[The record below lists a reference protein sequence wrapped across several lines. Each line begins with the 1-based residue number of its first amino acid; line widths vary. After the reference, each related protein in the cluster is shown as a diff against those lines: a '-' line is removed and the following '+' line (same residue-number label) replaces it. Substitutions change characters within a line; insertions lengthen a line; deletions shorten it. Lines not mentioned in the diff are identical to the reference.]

1 MPSSLEKIIA
11 PNKVTKNILSLAV
24 ACLIPSLLVTNAFAQ
39 DAAQA
44 NKQPE
49 QIMAEIESKLH
60 NPEYMRNVS
69 KNLGI
74 SSDQLTNGA
83 PPTLNQAPANAMQSQ
98 YAPNAP
104 QVATNT
110 SAQAAATPVATAAPG
125 AAPAA
130 APAAP
135 AANAG
140 AGADQ
145 GLFNNLANQAS
156 TGAASAQKHG
166 SLLQMSEIKSY
177 TAKCEGNHDL
187 EACQKLGVHYST
199 LAIDFNTDIEINM
212 RLAAFNLEKACVGG
226 LKSACGIWGH
236 ALGMYGNYFIDDRS
250 PKKDYVYG
258 FRILNH
264 SCELEDAFGCA
275 KIGLLYYYGRGAEA
289 NTDLAMTYFN
299 RACDLASQKPDH
311 IKKIEPNLGLGCYYA
326 GKVIAQQNNFDK
338 DKPEPLP
345 AQSVTYYEK
354 GCELNSPDACLD
366 LSAYYSSIQDSNKA
380 IFYSQRTCL
389 AGNSKACFENALQLH
404 QLGNDALA
412 NRFLEIGCQM
422 GNGDACTLF
431 ATNLLSG
438 VAIEQDTSTAIMML
452 ESSCKANNGLACM
465 YLGELCYTGGSEI
478 PNYSLPVNFEH
489 AAIYFERSCSLG
501 VAAACTALEKVKA
514 QLTSPTSNPLP
525 IPR

>member
-1 MPSSLEKIIA
+1 MRLETGYFNMPSSLEKIIA
-11 PNKVTKNILSLAV
+11 PNKVKKNILSLAV
-24 ACLIPSLLVTNAFAQ
+24 AYLMPSLLVTNAFAQ
-39 DAAQA
+39 DATHA

-98 YAPNAP
+98 YAPQAANNA
-104 QVATNT
+104 
-110 SAQAAATPVATAAPG
+110 SAQAATTTATA
-125 AAPAA
+125 
-130 APAAP
+130 
-135 AANAG
+135 
-140 AGADQ
+140 
-145 GLFNNLANQAS
+145 
-156 TGAASAQKHG
+156 TGTASAQKHS

-226 LKSACGIWGH
+226 LKSACDIWGH

-250 PKKDYVYG
+250 PNKDYIYG

-275 KIGLLYYYGRGAEA
+275 KTGLLYYYGRGAEA

-326 GKVIAQQNNFDK
+326 GKVVAQQNNFDK
-338 DKPEPLP
+338 NKPETLP

-354 GCELNSPDACLD
+354 GCQLNSPDACLD
-366 LSAYYSSIQDSNKA
+366 LSAYYTSIQDSNKA

-422 GNGDACTLF
+422 GSGDACTLF

-438 VAIEQDTSTAIMML
+438 VAIEQDTNTAIMML

-478 PNYSLPVNFEH
+478 PNYSTPINFEH

-514 QLTSPTSNPLP
+514 QLTSPSSNPIH

>member
-1 MPSSLEKIIA
+1 MRLETGYFNMPSSLEKIIA
-11 PNKVTKNILSLAV
+11 PNKVKKNILSLAV
-24 ACLIPSLLVTNAFAQ
+24 ACLMPSLLVTNAFAQ
-39 DAAQA
+39 DATHA

-74 SSDQLTNGA
+74 SSNQLTNGA
-83 PPTLNQAPANAMQSQ
+83 PPTLKQAPANAIQSQ
-98 YAPNAP
+98 HAPNAP
-104 QVATNT
+104 QAANNA
-110 SAQAAATPVATAAPG
+110 SAQAATTTATDTATG
-125 AAPAA
+125 
-130 APAAP
+130 
-135 AANAG
+135 
-140 AGADQ
+140 
-145 GLFNNLANQAS
+145 
-156 TGAASAQKHG
+156 TASAQKHS

-226 LKSACGIWGH
+226 LKSACDIWGH

-250 PKKDYVYG
+250 PNKDYIYG

-275 KIGLLYYYGRGAEA
+275 KTGLLYYYGRGAEA

-326 GKVIAQQNNFDK
+326 GKVVAQQNNFDK
-338 DKPEPLP
+338 NKPETLP

-354 GCELNSPDACLD
+354 GCQLNSPDACLD
-366 LSAYYSSIQDSNKA
+366 LSAYYTSIQDSNKA

-422 GNGDACTLF
+422 GSGDACTLF

-438 VAIEQDTSTAIMML
+438 VAIEQDTNTAIMML

-478 PNYSLPVNFEH
+478 PNYSTPINFEH

-514 QLTSPTSNPLP
+514 QLTSPSSNPIH